1 MIASFRCYEENTFI
15 YSEFVFL
22 LAISSSLISE
32 SKLEQTEN
40 ADINFVHYHL
50 GKLDSS
56 NLFVD
61 MT

>member
-1 MIASFRCYEENTFI
+1 MFAKKAKSI
-15 YSEFVFL
+15 
-22 LAISSSLISE
+22 
-32 SKLEQTEN
+32 EQTEN

-61 MT
+61 MTQ